1 MQETSSTIMLVSFAI
16 TVLTTIFNPT
26 GTVASALT
34 NLGTRLAGKFNGLL
48 TTFSP
53 TDAVDTLIAMGSVTN
68 LFI

>member
-16 TVLTTIFNPT
+16 TVMTAIFNPT

-48 TTFSP
+48 TFSP
-53 TDAVDTLIAMGSVTN
+53 ADVVETLTAMGQVTN
-68 LFI
+68 LFM